1 MTPDDQSA
9 LTPRPE
15 PWTMKGQ
22 ETLMR
27 HRVLALLLV
36 SFVLGQGSSYA
47 QSPSPERLFEL
58 GMNALSGVGSGRDEQ
73 GALGYL
79 RHSADL
85 GYPPAE
91 VLLGYF
97 YDTGTIITRD
107 PGEAASWYKKAAQQD
122 DPVGGWLLG
131 RLILSSAVQRDLN
144 EANRWLQKSAAHGDP
159 FGEYLLGRVKLERQ
173 DYPAA
178 ATWFRKAAMQGLPQ
192 AEQQLGQLLEQGQG
206 VNLDK
211 SEAYTWLL
219 MSYDAGNQSAAV
231 ATALAQLQAELGST
245 QLDQAKSKAQEL
257 EQTANR
263 VVTSRG
269 CTGWPGELD
278 VMPTP
283 PPPDIQNFCR

>member
-1 MTPDDQSA
+1 M
-9 LTPRPE
+9 
-15 PWTMKGQ
+15 TMKGR
-22 ETLMR
+22 EAIMR
-27 HRVLALLLV
+27 HCVLALLWA

-73 GALGYL
+73 GALGYV

-85 GYPPAE
+85 GFPPAE

-107 PGEAASWYKKAAQQD
+107 PGQAASWYKKAAQQD

-131 RLILSSAVQRDLN
+131 RLILSSAVPHDLN
-144 EANRWLQKSAAHGDP
+144 EAGRWLQKSAGHGDP
-159 FGEYLLGRVKLERQ
+159 FGEYLLGRVKLERE

-178 ATWFRKAAMQGLPQ
+178 ANWFRKAALQGLPQ
-192 AEQQLGQLLEQGQG
+192 AEQQLGQLLKQGQG

-219 MSYDAGNQSAAV
+219 MSYDAGNPSVAV
-231 ATALAQLQAELGST
+231 ATALAQLQAELDST
-245 QLDQAKSKAQEL
+245 QLDQAKSKAHEL
-257 EQTANR
+257 EETANR
-263 VVTSRG
+263 VVTARG
-269 CTGWPGELD
+269 CTGWVGELD
-278 VMPTP
+278 AMPTP